1 MKNRNSIKGEYN
13 VGYSIGST
21 GVRDFQELLNRR
33 NSQLA
38 AQMETNDDEHRME
51 FVKTFRGVDFIN
63 DAACENANGIYMALS
78 NMTKQVTWITSF
90 NQWDKI
96 DVDLLQMIIRKVN
109 AIVYYGTEDE
119 QTHSFIDALSI
130 RNEQSEDLETAVRI
144 AFYASEQGDAVLFC
158 PATSAE
164 DCAER
169 GCEFKTSVAQL

>member
-130 RNEQSEDLETAVRI
+130 RNEQSEEYHQDNNGPQVPHVRLLLRMATAARSRNTH
-144 AFYASEQGDAVLFC
+144 AGKA
-158 PATSAE
+158 PAE
-164 DCAER
+164 
-169 GCEFKTSVAQL
+169 